1 MVHFTFSAVLNSEV
15 VDKADT
21 INGLGGTL
29 DQMSTPVAHIGYF
42 LEDSVVDEPANTT
55 IGAQRA
61 VLIPWLVENLADS
74 DPNISVDKIVYVKGN
89 GMLNDIKD
97 VVIEDPKEIVDV
109 YSVDGVLIRRNV
121 ARINAT
127 NGLAKGI
134 YIVGKQKVLVK

>member
-1 MVHFTFSAVLNSEV
+1 M
-15 VDKADT
+15 
-21 INGLGGTL
+21 
-29 DQMSTPVAHIGYF
+29 
-42 LEDSVVDEPANTT
+42 
-55 IGAQRA
+55 
-61 VLIPWLVENLADS
+61 LIPWLVENLADI
-74 DPNISVDKIVYVKGN
+74 DPNVQVDKIIYVKGN

>member
-1 MVHFTFSAVLNSEV
+1 
-15 VDKADT
+15 
-21 INGLGGTL
+21 
-29 DQMSTPVAHIGYF
+29 
-42 LEDSVVDEPANTT
+42 
-55 IGAQRA
+55 
-61 VLIPWLVENLADS
+61 
-74 DPNISVDKIVYVKGN
+74 
-89 GMLNDIKD
+89 MLNDIKD